1 MPNKTGDFLPLQL
14 TNIGRDMLTQGRAG
28 HVLTFTKVAIGEGTA
43 TGTAV
48 DSLTALKS
56 HKLYLPIAKNETVH
70 AGQMRLQFRVNNKVV
85 TTGFYF
91 REIGLY
97 AKVDNGAEQLYA
109 YTTCGDKARML
120 YDNTYPIQERV
131 INIDTVT
138 DNAVNVKVILDWS
151 IVYATKKD
159 IVDAIKPHKELAE
172 LDHPDASV
180 TTRKLKDKSVT
191 LPKLADE
198 VTDLLQRTYVKKTGD
213 TMTGNLSLNNSSIG
227 FNNGNGDY
235 DTKIRI
241 ASNGNFDIGVTEDR
255 ANKNATT
262 QLLLHSQ
269 NKPKWYNSSNGA
281 KEIATTE
288 DVLNETAKYL
298 PLAGG
303 TMKGDINIATSATIK
318 LQRKAGGGYHTIS
331 DGGVGNNATNL
342 DLGNKQFTRSTNLCC
357 YERPGWYGRDKGTEF
372 KPLMTLP
379 DISVTYGNI
388 KNGEM
393 LPIPSGFNENECTW
407 LLSMDQSNLEKW
419 YLDIREGGACNMINF
434 ECWREGRRVHV
445 GTKVVGSDGMSR
457 TWDGSITGRN
467 GEEIWMPGSA
477 NYICIAVKRSF

>member
-28 HVLTFTKVAIGEGTA
+28 HVLTFTKIAIGEGTA

-109 YTTCGDKARML
+109 YTTCGDKARMI
-120 YDNTYPIQERV
+120 YDKTYPIQERV

-180 TTRKLKDKSVT
+180 TTRKLRDKSVT

-198 VTDLLQRTYVKKTGD
+198 VTDLLKKTYVKKTGD
-213 TMTGNLSLNNSSIG
+213 SMTGNLSLNNSSVG
-227 FNNGNGDY
+227 FNNGSGNY

-241 ASNGNFDIGVTEDR
+241 ASNGNFDIGVTEDS
-255 ANKNATT
+255 ANKNATS

-269 NKPKWYNSSNGA
+269 NKPKWYNSANGG
-281 KEIATTE
+281 KVLATEEYVNT
-288 DVLNETAKYL
+288 ETAKYL
-298 PLAGG
+298 PLDGG

-331 DGGVGNNATNL
+331 DGGVDNNATNL
-342 DLGNKQFTRSTNLCC
+342 DLGNKNYTAEANLCC
-357 YERPGWYGRDKGTEF
+357 YNRPGWYGKNKNNEF
-372 KPLMTLP
+372 HRFALVDDMKIT
-379 DISVTYGNI
+379 SGKVTDGQTI
-388 KNGEM
+388 
-393 LPIPSGFNENECTW
+393 PIPSGYSKDECTV
-407 LLSMDQSNLEKW
+407 LLSLSKSNAENI
-419 YLDIREGGACNMINF
+419 YVDIRESGIANSVQV
-434 ECWREGRRVHV
+434 ECWADNNLTAHV
-445 GTKVVGSDGMSR
+445 GMWWRNNEGYSHSAYG
-457 TWDGSITGRN
+457 N
-467 GEEIWMPGSA
+467 GEGKGDTWMPGEA
-477 NYICIAVKRSF
+477 TYICIALKRA

>member
-97 AKVDNGAEQLYA
+97 AKVDNGTEQLYA

-159 IVDAIKPHKELAE
+159 IVDSIKPHKELAE

-180 TTRKLKDKSVT
+180 TTRKLRDKSVT
-191 LPKLADE
+191 PAKLSDE
-198 VTDLLQRTYVKKTGD
+198 LNTKLNNDFVKKTGD
-213 TMTGNLSLNNSSIG
+213 TM
-227 FNNGNGDY
+227 NGDL
-235 DTKIRI
+235 DFSTTASIKI
-241 ASNGNFDIGVTEDR
+241 
-255 ANKNATT
+255 K
-262 QLLLHSQ
+262 
-269 NKPKWYNSSNGA
+269 
-281 KEIATTE
+281 
-288 DVLNETAKYL
+288 
-298 PLAGG
+298 
-303 TMKGDINIATSATIK
+303 
-318 LQRKAGGGYHTIS
+318 RKAGGGHHIIA
-331 DGGVGNNATNL
+331 DGGVDNNATNL
-342 DLGNKQFTRSTNLCC
+342 DLGSTQYTRSANLCC
-357 YERPGWYGRDKGTEF
+357 YNRPGWYGRDKSTEF
-372 KPLMTLP
+372 RPLMTLN

-388 KNGEM
+388 SDGQM
-393 LPIPSGFNENECTW
+393 LPIPDGFNENECTW
-407 LLSMDQSNLEKW
+407 LLSMDQSNVNKI
-419 YLDIREGGACNMINF
+419 YYDIAEGGARNMLNY

-445 GTKVVGSDGMSR
+445 GVRLKGLDGISTSYEGNYTRLEGNSR
-457 TWDGSITGRN
+457 EYWVSGT
-467 GEEIWMPGSA
+467 A

>member
-56 HKLYLPIAKNETVH
+56 HKLYLPISKNETVH

-97 AKVDNGAEQLYA
+97 AKVDNGTEQLYA

-180 TTRKLKDKSVT
+180 TTRKLRDKSVT
-191 LPKLADE
+191 PAKLSDE
-198 VTDLLQRTYVKKTGD
+198 LNNKLSNDFVKKTGD
-213 TMTGNLSLNNSSIG
+213 TMTGDLDFSTTASI
-227 FNNGNGDY
+227 
-235 DTKIRI
+235 KI
-241 ASNGNFDIGVTEDR
+241 
-255 ANKNATT
+255 K
-262 QLLLHSQ
+262 
-269 NKPKWYNSSNGA
+269 
-281 KEIATTE
+281 
-288 DVLNETAKYL
+288 
-298 PLAGG
+298 
-303 TMKGDINIATSATIK
+303 
-318 LQRKAGGGYHTIS
+318 RKAGGGHHIIA
-331 DGGVGNNATNL
+331 DGGVDNNATNL
-342 DLGNKQFTRSTNLCC
+342 DLGSTQYTRSANLCC
-357 YERPGWYGRDKGTEF
+357 YNRPGWYGRDKSTEF
-372 KPLMTLP
+372 RPLMTLS
-379 DISVTYGNI
+379 DISVTYGNVRD
-388 KNGEM
+388 GET
-393 LPIPSGFNENECTW
+393 LPIPEGFNENECTW
-407 LLSMDQSNLEKW
+407 LLSMDQSNINKI
-419 YLDIREGGACNMINF
+419 YYDIAEGGARNMLNY
-434 ECWREGRRVHV
+434 ECWREGRKAHV
-445 GTKVVGSDGMSR
+445 GVRLKGLDGISTSYEGNYTRLEGNSR
-457 TWDGSITGRN
+457 EYWVSGT
-467 GEEIWMPGSA
+467 A

>member
-28 HVLTFTKVAIGEGTA
+28 HVLTFTKVAIGDGTA

-159 IVDAIKPHKELAE
+159 IVDMIKPHKELAE

-198 VTDLLQRTYVKKTGD
+198 VTDLLKKTYVKKTGD

-227 FNNGNGDY
+227 FNNGSGNY

-241 ASNGNFDIGVTEDR
+241 ASNGNFDIGVTEDS
-255 ANKNATT
+255 ANKNATN

-269 NKPKWYNSSNGA
+269 NKPKWYNSADGG
-281 KEIATTE
+281 KVLATEEYVNT
-288 DVLNETAKYL
+288 ETAKYL
-298 PLAGG
+298 PLTGG
-303 TMKGDINIATSATIK
+303 TMKGDITFKRNQSSIK
-318 LQRKAGGGYHTIS
+318 L
-331 DGGVGNNATNL
+331 DGGTNKMHAIDVGGTNGENL
-342 DLGNKQFTRSTNLCC
+342 DIGSAKQTSEANLCC
-357 YERPGWYGRDKGTEF
+357 YNRPGWYGKNKNNEF
-372 KPLMTLP
+372 HRFALVDDMKIT
-379 DISVTYGNI
+379 SGKVTDGQTI
-388 KNGEM
+388 
-393 LPIPSGFNENECTW
+393 PIPSGYSKDECTV
-407 LLSMDQSNLEKW
+407 LLSLSKSNAENI
-419 YLDIREGGACNMINF
+419 YVDIRESGIANSVQV
-434 ECWREGRRVHV
+434 ECWADNNLTAHV
-445 GTKVVGSDGMSR
+445 GMWWRNNEGYSHSAYG
-457 TWDGSITGRN
+457 N
-467 GEEIWMPGSA
+467 GEGKGDTWMPGEA
-477 NYICIAVKRSF
+477 TYICIAVKRA

>member
-28 HVLTFTKVAIGEGTA
+28 HVLTFTKIAIGDGTA

-109 YTTCGDKARML
+109 YTTCGDKARMI
-120 YDNTYPIQERV
+120 YDKTYPIQERV
-131 INIDTVT
+131 INIDTVI

-172 LDHPDASV
+172 LDHPDNSV

-198 VTDLLQRTYVKKTGD
+198 VTDLLQKTYVKKTGD
-213 TMTGNLSLNNSSIG
+213 SMTGNLSLNNSSIG
-227 FNNGNGDY
+227 FNNGSGNY

-241 ASNGNFDIGVTEDR
+241 ASNGNFDIGVTEDS
-255 ANKNATT
+255 ANKNATS

-269 NKPKWYNSSNGA
+269 NKPKWYNSANGG
-281 KEIATTE
+281 KVLATEEYVNT
-288 DVLNETAKYL
+288 ETAKYL
-298 PLAGG
+298 PLDGG

-331 DGGVGNNATNL
+331 DGGVDNNATNL
-342 DLGNKQFTRSTNLCC
+342 DIGNKNYTAEANLCC
-357 YERPGWYGRDKGTEF
+357 YNRPGWYGKNKNNEF
-372 KPLMTLP
+372 HRFALVDDMKIT
-379 DISVTYGNI
+379 SGKVTDGQTI
-388 KNGEM
+388 
-393 LPIPSGFNENECTW
+393 PIPSGYSKDECTV
-407 LLSMDQSNLEKW
+407 LLSLSKSNAENI
-419 YLDIREGGACNMINF
+419 YVDIRESGIANSVQV
-434 ECWREGRRVHV
+434 ECWADNNLTAHV
-445 GTKVVGSDGMSR
+445 GMWWRNNEGYSHSAYG
-457 TWDGSITGRN
+457 N
-467 GEEIWMPGSA
+467 GEGKGDTWMPGEA
-477 NYICIAVKRSF
+477 TYICIALKRV

>member
-159 IVDAIKPHKELAE
+159 IVDSIKPHKELAE

-180 TTRKLKDKSVT
+180 TTRKLRDKSVT

-198 VTDLLQRTYVKKTGD
+198 VTDLLKKTYVKKIIQV
-213 TMTGNLSLNNSSIG
+213 LASIMEVA
-227 FNNGNGDY
+227 
-235 DTKIRI
+235 I
-241 ASNGNFDIGVTEDR
+241 
-255 ANKNATT
+255 
-262 QLLLHSQ
+262 
-269 NKPKWYNSSNGA
+269 
-281 KEIATTE
+281 
-288 DVLNETAKYL
+288 
-298 PLAGG
+298 
-303 TMKGDINIATSATIK
+303 TIQK
-318 LQRKAGGGYHTIS
+318 LELR
-331 DGGVGNNATNL
+331 
-342 DLGNKQFTRSTNLCC
+342 
-357 YERPGWYGRDKGTEF
+357 
-372 KPLMTLP
+372 LMVIL
-379 DISVTYGNI
+379 I
-388 KNGEM
+388 
-393 LPIPSGFNENECTW
+393 
-407 LLSMDQSNLEKW
+407 
-419 YLDIREGGACNMINF
+419 
-434 ECWREGRRVHV
+434 
-445 GTKVVGSDGMSR
+445 
-457 TWDGSITGRN
+457 
-467 GEEIWMPGSA
+467 
-477 NYICIAVKRSF
+477 